1 LDVYCSQT
9 RKGKKEPNCKGIN
22 KKSLFANGM
31 ILYVENPKDIRKLG
45 ELINEFT
52 KFAGCKINI

>member
-1 LDVYCSQT
+1 MSIAVRQEEE
-9 RKGKKEPNCKGIN
+9 RKNPNCKGIS
-22 KKSLFANGM
+22 KISLFANGM
-31 ILYVENPKDIRKLG
+31 ILYLENPKDIRKLG